1 MLQVTTEQ
9 MMDKATEVDEAR
21 DEVITLSQE
30 VQTIEEESSRT
41 SESRIGVSAQI
52 LFCLDQIVRC

>member
-9 MMDKATEVDEAR
+9 MMDKATEVDEVR

-41 SESRIGVSAQI
+41 PESRTN
-52 LFCLDQIVRC
+52 LTK